1 MQATLLLWCA
11 AMRLWLPYPLAT
23 VYCAVTL
30 IILALTLSACSGTAA
45 PLAPSAVE
53 QAPSDVSPISHP
65 AALVTTSRTVNTVP
79 LLNGSFTL
87 TLAASD
93 GSVGTVKGTYS
104 GEAVVSEHGVPTAT
118 LQLQIT
124 ETSGIG
130 STITAIE
137 ADGTRAFAGGGD
149 FALSM
154 LLTTSLTKSPVRV
167 TLRGTSQ
174 VSCTALNKIQVT
186 MHGTDSTRGFL
197 EITGD
202 FQHEVGNAGCGP

>member
-1 MQATLLLWCA
+1 
-11 AMRLWLPYPLAT
+11 MRLWLPYPFAT
-23 VYCAVTL
+23 VCCIVTL
-30 IILALTLSACSGTAA
+30 IIPALTLSACSGTVA
-45 PLAPSAVE
+45 PPAPSAVE
-53 QAPSDVSPISHP
+53 QAPSDISPISHP
-65 AALVTTSRTVNTVP
+65 AALVTTSRTVNTFP
-79 LLNGSFTL
+79 LVNGSFTL

-104 GEAVVSEHGVPTAT
+104 GEAIVSEHGVPTAT

-124 ETSGIG
+124 DSSGIG
-130 STITAIE
+130 STIAAIE

-154 LLTTSLTKSPVRV
+154 LLTTSLTKSPMRV

-174 VSCTALNKIQVT
+174 VSCSAMHRIQVT

-197 EITGD
+197 EITGN
-202 FQHEVGNAGCGP
+202 FQHEVGNTGCGP